1 MMQNICKKFLLL
13 LMFSLLRVDMLS
25 SDFTKEEFHKND
37 EKKKSNNENFNPDII
52 NQEENS
58 NSSSDD
64 ENKYNENF
72 ENDHLNP
79 DKTSSNI
86 PFGNDNEYANDPE
99 KKVINFFKKKVKL
112 EEIKKNNKKKL
123 EVLDILKNVNDHFE
137 EKNKDKEEA
146 IIKNQLTSIDI
157 GQTFEKKII
166 NKNDDVNTIHE
177 VNSILNKRIEK
188 NQELK
193 TLRDEQRGK
202 DLNGAI
208 NSYYE
213 LRQAESE
220 IENLENE
227 IKKDKKKK
235 KEEIEIVKER
245 KKLEEEIDE
254 GIKLEEKIQ
263 QLKEEEKRYKKL
275 EEDYIEASKKVLNT
289 EEFLKKKLE
298 DLVWDKSKWDA
309 DQEIIKNA
317 DTEVCQIEKKLND
330 IQQRKKRKE
339 EIQLDRKKRQE
350 SLEEKEK
357 KLNDLNLGEKM
368 KKIKELE
375 EKTIN
380 IKSQYKLPK
389 EKEISEME
397 RNTKELRNKKVKKTK
412 KKETLN
418 NLEQQHNLLEK
429 EIATISKKPINSNEE
444 TFLSEY
450 NNKVKILKEKRI
462 GLRAIEGKIEE
473 AKTEEI
479 LVGEL
484 KKREKERETE
494 LANLNMKKEKVNNG
508 LKEVEERIMTLS
520 PYSGELDLAIE
531 NIKKR
536 EETEEN
542 KNGAA
547 LEEQIFKNLKKKVKE
562 EQKNYKNERVFQK
575 FEDNMK
581 VLDKYLKSNTGIE
594 RYDEEII
601 KVNIKDQNKISKTQ
615 NKESKDQNKIS
626 EEKTN
631 GFGKY
636 IASSTKNMKRMVEE
650 NNIINETG
658 KDAIISYIDTIER
671 FCENIDET
679 QNKDPKFKEKKKEEF
694 ILLCGEI
701 EEYWEEYNIKGN
713 YNNKKKYNNKRKCT
727 KPKENIEEEEEEG
740 RVLKGQQH
748 RKDKFLAKLHRFENF
763 VENYAFGTTPIEQL
777 EAIAEE
783 KEEKK
788 IEEEGKDILNKKE
801 KEKKLKDLID
811 NIKNEKKIENNK
823 TEEKQEEIINTKE
836 DNDKEIKIE
845 NNNNEELKVT
855 DDGNGKSKIENNN
868 IEKEVINNQKR
879 STEEII
885 SKGNLFDDTERKIL
899 LNGKN
904 WHFDKNGKIVRGEY
918 EEEINNNEQNDSDK
932 NDDKSLINLIESQ
945 EYKDMKNRALGKEEK
960 EEQKDGGKVNA
971 INLKIDN
978 RKSIDKNIIKKD
990 VVKKQQHNAEYI
1002 LKEGLQ
1008 LDMIAKME
1016 KGRKF
1021 SEEMSCC
1028 YEKCLKKYYPNL
1040 FKKNSNYIKTVNNV
1054 VENEKEG
1061 YEKFINTYRGEISK
1075 ISPLILLRGF
1085 GRFAISFLFSTIN
1098 SIMQFE
1104 RKDVIGP
1111 YFSFYTLSFGR
1122 IVQPSFLR
1130 ENIYIDISLS
1140 LLSLL
1145 IFSAVDSKIDGYYL
1159 SHYKI
1164 TSPLCRFLSL
1174 IKYTTNAFNININF
1188 FVNKDFYMSFNI
1200 MSIFDSILSWYWF
1213 NKSKF
1218 EEKIKKEIEEYNTQ
1232 RKSIKEERK
1241 VKRDI
1246 LVAMLNKQKEAW
1258 EKHHVKDFFRRI
1270 VAKNLFEGRKNI
1282 KEENKEE
1289 NNIDNKIEEEINT
1302 KDDKSIDKSIDD
1314 NINQL

>member
-25 SDFTKEEFHKND
+25 MDLTENYLFQKEK
-37 EKKKSNNENFNPDII
+37 EKKGGRENLIKNKNLNINSLILEEDSNIP
-52 NQEENS
+52 
-58 NSSSDD
+58 SDD

-72 ENDHLNP
+72 ENDRLNP

-86 PFGNDNEYANDPE
+86 PFGNDPE
-99 KKVINFFKKKVKL
+99 EKVINFIKNKVKQ
-112 EEIKKNNKKKL
+112 EEIKKNNKKTL
-123 EVLDILKNVNDHFE
+123 DVLDILKDVNDHFE

-157 GQTFEKKII
+157 GKTFEKNII
-166 NKNDDVNTIHE
+166 NKNDAVNTIHE

-193 TLRDEQRGK
+193 TLRENQRKK
-202 DLNGAI
+202 DVNGAI

-213 LRQAESE
+213 LRQAQSETESE
-220 IENLENE
+220 IEKEGKKIEEEKEENNKKIGKIKENENLEAVE
-227 IKKDKKKK
+227 ILQKNIRQYCLKMKIQQDEKLL
-235 KEEIEIVKER
+235 KEKGD
-245 KKLEEEIDE
+245 L
-254 GIKLEEKIQ
+254 LEEK
-263 QLKEEEKRYKKL
+263 
-275 EEDYIEASKKVLNT
+275 
-289 EEFLKKKLE
+289 
-298 DLVWDKSKWDA
+298 
-309 DQEIIKNA
+309 KN
-317 DTEVCQIEKKLND
+317 
-330 IQQRKKRKE
+330 
-339 EIQLDRKKRQE
+339 
-350 SLEEKEK
+350 EEKEK
-357 KLNDLNLGEKM
+357 LYEKLTNLGKEYEAMITQGKDKDELKKKM
-368 KKIKELE
+368 GE
-375 EKTIN
+375 
-380 IKSQYKLPK
+380 IKSIKKMFSPEELQEYQSAELNQIKDNL
-389 EKEISEME
+389 EKNKQKFNE
-397 RNTKELRNKKVKKTK
+397 NKKNLKMSGDFK
-412 KKETLN
+412 N
-418 NLEQQHNLLEK
+418 NC
-429 EIATISKKPINSNEE
+429 
-444 TFLSEY
+444 
-450 NNKVKILKEKRI
+450 
-462 GLRAIEGKIEE
+462 
-473 AKTEEI
+473 
-479 LVGEL
+479 
-484 KKREKERETE
+484 KKREKELKEIEEREKE
-494 LANLNMKKEKVNNG
+494 RGEKLANLNMKKEKVING
-508 LKEVEERIMTLS
+508 LKEVEERIMALS
-520 PYSGELDLAIE
+520 PSSEELDLAIE

-536 EETEEN
+536 EDAEE
-542 KNGAA
+542 
-547 LEEQIFKNLKKKVKE
+547 EKKKKEVLGQLKEKNPANIQPYVKMMQEIE
-562 EQKNYKNERVFQK
+562 EERKMKAKFLEDLKIEVNEKQKNYNNGRVFQK

-594 RYDEEII
+594 RYAEEII
-601 KVNIKDQNKISKTQ
+601 KVDIKDQNKISKTQ

-626 EEKTN
+626 EEKTD
-631 GFGKY
+631 GFGEY

-650 NNIINETG
+650 NTIINKRG
-658 KDAIISYIDTIER
+658 KDAIINFLDHIEQ
-671 FCENIDET
+671 FYKNIDET
-679 QNKDPKFKEKKKEEF
+679 QNRDPNIKENRKKEI
-694 ILLCGEI
+694 ILLCGKI
-701 EEYWEEYNIKGN
+701 EEFW
-713 YNNKKKYNNKRKCT
+713 KKYNNKRKCT
-727 KPKENIEEEEEEG
+727 RPEENIEEEEEEEEW

-748 RKDKFLAKLHRFENF
+748 RKDKFLAKLHSFENF
-763 VENYAFGTTPIEQL
+763 VENYAFGITPIEQL
-777 EAIAEE
+777 EAIDKE
-783 KEEKK
+783 KEEKAQGK
-788 IEEEGKDILNKKE
+788 GSKDILNKKE
-801 KEKKLKDLID
+801 KGKNELID
-811 NIKNEKKIENNK
+811 NNNINNEKNK
-823 TEEKQEEIINTKE
+823 KEKKGKGEEIISTKG
-836 DNDKEIKIE
+836 NDKEIKNE

-885 SKGNLFDDTERKIL
+885 SKGKLFDKKEKCLL
-899 LNGKN
+899 LNSKN
-904 WHFDKNGKIVRGEY
+904 WHFDKNGKIVKGED
-918 EEEINNNEQNDSDK
+918 EKEIINNEQNDSDK

-945 EYKDMKNRALGKEEK
+945 EYKDMRNRALGKDEGK
-960 EEQKDGGKVNA
+960 EEQKDGKNVND

-978 RKSIDKNIIKKD
+978 KKVEKKLIDDKNIIKKD
-990 VVKKQQHNAEYI
+990 VVEKQQNNAENI

-1008 LDMIAKME
+1008 LDMIAQMKE
-1016 KGRKF
+1016 DREI
-1021 SEEMSCC
+1021 SEEVFCS
-1028 YEKCLKKYYPNL
+1028 YEKCLKKHYPNL
-1040 FKKNSNYIKTVNNV
+1040 FKKNCNYIKTVNNV
-1054 VENEKEG
+1054 VENEKER
-1061 YEKFINTYRGEISK
+1061 YEKFINTCKGEISK